1 MLTLFVYSGTAKIA
15 VFAVADLAIVCALLF
30 SLIVLI
36 KGEIGV
42 VDCFILPI
50 VLACT
55 VDNVIYFSNA
65 YMTSTS
71 NTRAGRADDSVKSVG
86 LAVVI
91 GKATILGSC
100 GFLLCCSLTCNQ
112 QFGFALGLAT
122 LADLF
127 TVFTLF
133 VPLLYAWGPTPS
145 ANSLAQT
152 LLACFG
158 ANKSTLDGERSSGMI
173 KADREAPV
181 PGFHS
186 ASSLQEP
193 LIGGGG
199 GGGRSAS
206 ANHQ

>member
-1 MLTLFVYSGTAKIA
+1 VYYFLAIAMLTLLVYSGTARIA
-15 VFAVADLAIVCALLF
+15 VFAVADLAIVSALLF
-30 SLIVLI
+30 SLIILI

-71 NTRAGRADDSVKSVG
+71 DTRTGRADDSVKSVG
-86 LAVVI
+86 LAVII

-133 VPLLYAWGPTPS
+133 VPLLYTWGPTPS
-145 ANSLAQT
+145 ANSLTQR
-152 LLACFG
+152 LRACLG
-158 ANKSTLDGERSSGMI
+158 GTMPVSTGVRSDH
-173 KADREAPV
+173 ATQQVRRRT
-181 PGFHS
+181 HN
-186 ASSLQEP
+186 SLQEP
-193 LIGGGG
+193 LIGEGVAGVN
-199 GGGRSAS
+199 RR
-206 ANHQ
+206 